1 MQIVVALLFLLAA
14 AKVQPTPEMQDLQKK
29 MKALNDKLQQIGR
42 KFESPTMW
50 NDQSAM
56 NKVMTEI
63 QNSSEQM
70 ESYEKQYKALKRAEV
85 AKEKAAAAQA
95 AAEAAK
101 AKAAEAAATKA
112 AAPAASKVAATAET
126 KTATVA
132 DKVAVTPEKILTLLA
147 AVADKPAAA
156 PEKSPMEKLQDEIDS
171 LKKKLDDYGKKF
183 SSPSVYSDQT
193 EIGKLVSQIE
203 DAQIKMGQDMEELE
217 KLKKAAKKAA
227 AAKKEGRCKSS
238 RSRSKTCRSCQACD
252 PCSASKT
259 SPCQTS
265 CTCT

>member
-1 MQIVVALLFLLAA
+1 
-14 AKVQPTPEMQDLQKK
+14 
-29 MKALNDKLQQIGR
+29 
-42 KFESPTMW
+42 
-50 NDQSAM
+50 
-56 NKVMTEI
+56 
-63 QNSSEQM
+63 M
-70 ESYEKQYKALKRAEV
+70 ESYEKQYKALKRAEA
-85 AKEKAAAAQA
+85 AKEKAAAAAA

-101 AKAAEAAATKA
+101 AKAAEAAKA

-126 KTATVA
+126 KTASVA

-203 DAQIKMGQDMEELE
+203 DAQIKMGQDMKELE
-217 KLKKAAKKAA
+217 KLK
-227 AAKKEGRCKSS
+227 
-238 RSRSKTCRSCQACD
+238 
-252 PCSASKT
+252 
-259 SPCQTS
+259 
-265 CTCT
+265 